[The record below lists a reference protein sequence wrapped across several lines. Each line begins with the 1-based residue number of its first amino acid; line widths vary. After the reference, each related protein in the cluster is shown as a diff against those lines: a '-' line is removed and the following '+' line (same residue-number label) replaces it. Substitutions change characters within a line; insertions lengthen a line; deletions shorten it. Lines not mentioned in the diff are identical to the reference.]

1 VAEITLVRRL
11 PARTKPQKPHFRTI
25 LLCNERGETD
35 VELQFSHFAGSDNI
49 EKAVCQVFEDAE
61 NVLGRAII
69 ERFSSLLACS
79 EFGLTEM
86 ELLELMLPAS
96 HANGTPALMQEGH
109 CNFSGLC
116 ALRSTLGKSLLAM
129 MRHLSFLSA
138 RHSIFHSRSHRGAQ
152 HFASFLWCA

>member
-1 VAEITLVRRL
+1 
-11 PARTKPQKPHFRTI
+11 
-25 LLCNERGETD
+25 

-49 EKAVCQVFEDAE
+49 EKAVCQVFDDAE

-96 HANGTPALMQEGH
+96 HANGTPALMQEGQ

-116 ALRSTLGKSLLAM
+116 ALRSTLGKPRNDATCLFCPI
-129 MRHLSFLSA
+129 RD
-138 RHSIFHSRSHRGAQ
+138 SIFHSHSFAHTDGEQ
-152 HFASFLWCA
+152 HFALALSVCVCVCDRYRWEDTPLASAFALLSRSGAQ

>member
-1 VAEITLVRRL
+1 
-11 PARTKPQKPHFRTI
+11 
-25 LLCNERGETD
+25 

-49 EKAVCQVFEDAE
+49 EKAVCQVFDDAE

-96 HANGTPALMQEGH
+96 HANGTPALMQEGQ

-116 ALRSTLGKSLLAM
+116 ALRSTLGKPCNDARLVFSHVPDTLHFSLSLTPTRSNTLLPFSGVCDRYRWRDTPLA
-129 MRHLSFLSA
+129 SA
-138 RHSIFHSRSHRGAQ
+138 
-152 HFASFLWCA
+152 FAYTLP

>member
-1 VAEITLVRRL
+1 
-11 PARTKPQKPHFRTI
+11 
-25 LLCNERGETD
+25 

-49 EKAVCQVFEDAE
+49 EKAVCQVFDDAE

-96 HANGTPALMQEGH
+96 HANGTPALMQEGQ

-116 ALRSTLGKSLLAM
+116 ALRSTLGKSPLAM
-129 MRHLSFLSA
+129 MRHLSFLSETL
-138 RHSIFHSRSHRGAQ
+138 HFSLSLTPRSNTLLPFSGACVIDTDGKI
-152 HFASFLWCA
+152 HLSPLRLLYSPV